1 MENGKRENNANL
13 PASTTSYSPHLP
25 AVMLTDLEILP
36 QEVTNLAETSVP
48 KSTMPYQPSNI
59 EGHATPLPTPRKL
72 RSMQSTH
79 RETGS
84 PLLFGNNMTRRTTPV
99 IKTPLQMSHNLQHLR
114 PHQLPFGAS
123 RRITTP
129 THPLDSIWS
138 PSLETPS
145 PGLEK
150 RKETPGAVMNR
161 LRENL
166 AVPAGGVTPIAGR
179 SPLSAPPLHLTNAG
193 LIRRLTG
200 QFSDRLIEES
210 HVVDDSSVWDSK
222 PVHEITALTR
232 KASALQ
238 QSHARSA
245 STISSSNDD
254 GNIFLEPTFLDD
266 ISDALQGISKTS
278 RPHAKDVAEGTP
290 MRPGFRENFAKGTP
304 ARPKRRLLRCGNAS
318 RTPSAI
324 DSSDSD
330 GSRPSPELKRRKR
343 SPTPVLDVMSRTPVQ
358 QSPKQ
363 QRSSITRRKGNLLL
377 MPGSK
382 STNNTPSKT
391 PRMRTEKRQRS
402 FVSTDDDST
411 PPGSSVMTDLRTQRS
426 TIDRPP
432 LRRCEQVTDFSDFAC
447 RGAMSEPG
455 KRSISGNMDSP
466 NPQKKRLRRR
476 VESDVRNT
484 TVNSVAGTNGRMT
497 RARSRQLQS
506 QNGLEIKTQA
516 SSDADGDV
524 NTSSTTRSGGRRIRQ
539 VAERSQGTLTP
550 PRPNDRDIAADFD
563 TLFGS
568 PTSPLSSVSSSYLDE
583 SDCDTP
589 TSNTVEN
596 ESPRLDRAPSLQQ
609 SCSAQLRLPKMSA
622 VSRCSAPLEEADEP
636 DTALDN
642 EDAFN
647 NRASNEI
654 SGSQDLIPDTGAMG
668 RSQFVSMTAVASN
681 AYDSDDSDATC
692 IDDMHVTASTA
703 QRFQARAK
711 ASEPDSVEIVMRQS
725 ALVHTRIDKGT
736 VASITASVDKHATG
750 VRSIAPELPD
760 ALPDSQESN
769 ASVDLFRRALGVCR
783 TNSHQNERDSGEAGS
798 ASESCN
804 VDRPAEAL
812 DTLDTQADSDHEED
826 GTSKVQLVSSPSIQV
841 GNSALQVMY
850 AGGAKDFGN
859 ADAVEVEAI
868 MDNASLKRDDMSDHM
883 QAVSQS
889 QQDGDGETLS
899 QELFACGVRPKSPP
913 SHQGPLETEHALE
926 PSPFT
931 REAEVESDAHLLPD
945 YQDTDI
951 IPCAG
956 AFSKA
961 PDAPIAH
968 DAPGDT
974 QLFTSGAE
982 GDFATEM
989 SSIFCHMSHSTFLR
1003 SSPNSS
1009 QSTVPTIR
1017 GPNSG
1022 LEQDLSGDSKLSAD
1036 ADMQLRISGSTQRTV
1051 STLKLS
1057 NLSAVADGGTPLTA
1071 PHPNTEVV
1079 DENVLAH
1086 IDDIDQPKT
1095 AWATEPYQPNRQN
1108 ASLGTL
1114 DGCLESHATSPSSPS
1129 FVDAPV
1135 PTWKAERS
1143 ETRWGTA
1150 PEEDYGVAYDESL
1163 LDHVHCLTQGYVKSP
1178 PRVKLEHELECSVDG
1193 QPVAPSRLSYFT
1205 DSQYGY
1211 DCSQEITSSMLLVLD
1226 KNVTSNP
1233 VSPTA
1238 GTCNQEAPERV
1249 PVFHT
1254 ASEKPIPAPC
1264 ADHAYDL
1271 LNSWNANPLEEM
1283 GWSRD
1288 HKSLAQLRATSV
1300 SDKLDERRTIPQH
1313 RNHESANDTYLPPGL
1328 KATCDQIVERHEP
1341 AISTNC
1347 LQQQLFDREVPN
1359 RDHFVHGS
1367 YLHPTFAL
1375 PPARIIKSEGR
1386 ECTVEQQKTDEPEF
1400 ASDSSA
1406 NSILIGQQGTAVSLE
1421 RSRRASCGHGV
1432 ASLNVTC
1439 TDREAEHDFSN
1450 VLEEKIA
1457 DVHPSEDFDK
1467 DVRQSRND
1475 SPASLIEEKE
1485 RIFSRSRKGV
1495 DEESLKKEPYT
1506 FPPGLADAP
1515 ETSGAMPLAVPL
1527 EVAIEVPQAVDDEMI
1542 PEPVSTEGEVA
1553 SNRCYIP
1560 ALQNGFA
1567 TASGKSLDPI
1577 PAASWEAAAA
1587 LLSNISVNVSSE
1599 SADCSHPLG
1608 GALDHDDNGIIPP
1621 QLTGSPEATAWEDCR
1636 SSGDALT
1643 ILSGKSRRPSSIEH
1657 DRDIQ
1662 LYATPVLI
1670 DRKAGLT
1677 EPVATETFTKA
1688 SGKPLAMPLKQAE
1701 DQAAAL
1707 LADSRSAYRKFDLS
1721 SDLQLGCAPATS
1733 SFECASDEVLA
1744 AAHQEYLNGAAGSC
1758 APKSGDCQSDTVPI
1772 ENNDLIVRSSGKTVS
1787 GLTEDAAEEAA
1798 VLTHSLSS
1806 ACGFTTGTGKAL
1818 SPLSKEALEVARK
1831 SMLTA
1836 SYEIDRHPTNMN
1848 DNFSTGTGRALPPI
1862 SDGALSDA
1870 QRLFDM
1876 GSTANEFTTG
1886 TGKALSP
1893 LSKEALEVARKSI
1906 LTASHEIDHHPKN
1919 MNDNFSTGAG
1929 RALQPISDG
1938 ALSDAQRLFDGG
1950 STASGFSTGGGN
1962 ALRPISSTAYHQAR
1976 ILVEGPGSVFD
1987 GKSSPENMRH
1997 MESTHS
2003 GKIMPQNSQTFS
2015 KNVLTDA
2022 LLHEKGALFTPIRSK
2037 TGHRSKNPPKS
2048 APSTQFGK
2056 PYRSP
2061 LTARSFVPGTPSP
2074 SFTRNLLNFRDATT
2088 PTGRRKPFRRNLLE
2102 VSPDRRQE
2110 ILSSHHQEQAH
2121 PLPLRRTV
2129 LFDLSTN
2136 VPRQTMRHSFGC
2148 NRDAPRHNDDGDS
2161 VPEYVQSID
2170 SCTAATFAFVKN
2182 GSSWGVM
2189 EARED
2194 LVALGANGSLAN
2206 ELWAHNHY
2214 RWIVWKLA
2222 SMVRTYPQLA
2232 DEYWSPAKVLTQ
2244 LRYRYEREINLAQRS
2259 AVKMIVERDNVPHW
2273 FMILCVSRLGTTADV
2288 SAQASKLD
2296 PSVGKQ
2302 DETSPTCSWN
2312 LELTDGWYAIKARV
2326 DKPLLDV
2333 IRKGLIRPGMKLRI
2347 AGAQLAPSGEACGVL
2362 EATDAV
2368 QLLLHINGTRH
2379 ALWDACLGYQL
2390 EPCFTLGLKQLVVN
2404 GGVVPCVDVIICRQY
2419 EMKFLEKMQ
2428 DGPGIVRSRR
2438 EEDIAVK
2445 EWEERYSALYER
2457 TLNEV
2462 VREST
2467 SANATTFRKGLIDIS
2482 DVELTDASDLAEAI
2496 QDAVDPSSLLNQ
2508 LRPEQ
2513 RDAVESR
2520 LQSSRRQH
2528 HEELMREARDR
2539 LEEKMPQRQVSR
2551 FISFLVCDYPPVGV
2565 ATDRTTHALLT
2576 VWNPDE
2582 VLVESLE
2589 EGKRFKLCNVAT
2601 KSHDRTSRSHI
2612 ELISQRNTRYIEMP
2626 VADDRLQNTH
2636 YRPRQTLSADLL
2648 DRCKRND
2655 EIDIVLITLNSCP
2668 VHETG
2673 VGATGTRYTRSIMC
2687 TDASLRLVAVEL
2699 QSRYRTLIEFAP
2711 RSLIVCRNLR
2721 YIYYDRALG
2730 VHRMRGTNDSDI
2742 RQTAR
2747 GCNERE
2753 LKEKLQ
2759 AWCSSHIETI
2769 SQLIDK
2775 TAATGGVTPSSDR
2788 HGRYVGDNTT
2798 TLTKVGTFAPI
2809 PPGRVVNSG
2818 RTITTILPVFRWSQL
2833 KRRSVGRSALRPER
2847 SYDLLLAKRRVEE
2860 LHGQLTTQTLTNY
2873 NDARLKLITIELD
2886 IDGCTRQVRIQ
2897 KYLFSALFRQMLLQA
2912 DHNATSLRTTLH
2924 SLTSVDANIDEFLPL
2939 ILQEF
2944 AAARRQSLHCTDI
2957 TGMSEDT
2964 VIKMILNILVSARV
2978 FDDAALRIRF
2988 SEWLTDA
2995 EGPAPS
3001 LRDAPNDVVIAFAQ
3015 HCSVLPGNLKSQPG
3029 YGLPFHVQE
3038 WESFLVRVFSVVSAV
3053 TLQLELDSATTAH
3066 GVEEII
3072 VRDAVPLDMSGFDLD
3087 QSQDSPSLKV

>member
-1 MENGKRENNANL
+1 
-13 PASTTSYSPHLP
+13 
-25 AVMLTDLEILP
+25 
-36 QEVTNLAETSVP
+36 
-48 KSTMPYQPSNI
+48 
-59 EGHATPLPTPRKL
+59 
-72 RSMQSTH
+72 
-79 RETGS
+79 
-84 PLLFGNNMTRRTTPV
+84 MTRRTTPV
-99 IKTPLQMSHNLQHLR
+99 TKTPLQMRQNLQHLR

-123 RRITTP
+123 RRINSP

-166 AVPAGGVTPIAGR
+166 AVPAGGGTPTAGR
-179 SPLSAPPLHLTNAG
+179 SPLSAPPLHLANAG

-200 QFSDRLIEES
+200 QLSDRLIEES
-210 HVVDDSSVWDSK
+210 HVADDSSVWDSK

-238 QSHARSA
+238 QRHARSA

-254 GNIFLEPTFLDD
+254 GNIFLEPTVLED

-278 RPHAKDVAEGTP
+278 LRRGEDAAEGTP
-290 MRPGFRENFAKGTP
+290 MRPGFRGNLAKSTP
-304 ARPKRRLLRCGNAS
+304 ARPKRRLLRCVNAS
-318 RTPSAI
+318 RTSSAI
-324 DSSDSD
+324 GSSDSD

-343 SPTPVLDVMSRTPVQ
+343 SPTPVLDVMSQTPVQ
-358 QSPKQ
+358 QSPKKQ
-363 QRSSITRRKGNLLL
+363 HRPSVTRRKGNLLL
-377 MPGSK
+377 MSGAI

-411 PPGSSVMTDLRTQRS
+411 PAGFSLMTDLRSQRP

-432 LRRCEQVTDFSDFAC
+432 LRRCEQVTDFSDFPC
-447 RGAMSEPG
+447 IDAMTVPG
-455 KRSISGNMDSP
+455 KRSISGNMGSP

-476 VESDVRNT
+476 AESVVRNT
-484 TVNSVAGTNGRMT
+484 AVNSVADTNGRMT

-506 QNGLEIKTQA
+506 QSGLEIRTQA

-524 NTSSTTRSGGRRIRQ
+524 STSSTTRSGRRRIRQ
-539 VAERSQGTLTP
+539 VADSSQATLTP
-550 PRPNDRDIAADFD
+550 PRPNDRDITADFD

-568 PTSPLSSVSSSYLDE
+568 PTSPLSSVSSSYLNE
-583 SDCDTP
+583 SDRETP
-589 TSNTVEN
+589 LSNTDEN
-596 ESPRLDRAPSLQQ
+596 ESPRLDRAPSFQQ

-622 VSRCSAPLEEADEP
+622 VATCNSPLEHADAPETSP
-636 DTALDN
+636 DDEDIFDN
-642 EDAFN
+642 
-647 NRASNEI
+647 RVSNEI
-654 SGSQDLIPDTGAMG
+654 TGSQDLIPDTGAMG
-668 RSQFVSMTAVASN
+668 RSQFVSMTAVAPN
-681 AYDSDDSDATC
+681 TYDSDDSDATC
-692 IDDMHVTASTA
+692 IDDKHATASTA
-703 QRFQARAK
+703 QPFHARAK
-711 ASEPDSVEIVMRQS
+711 ASAKQDLQETIMCQS
-725 ALVHTRIDKGT
+725 ALVRTRIDKGT
-736 VASITASVDKHATG
+736 VASITASVDKDVTG
-750 VRSIAPELPD
+750 ARNIARELLG

-783 TNSHQNERDSGEAGS
+783 TDSHQNGRDSSEAGS
-798 ASESCN
+798 SSESRN
-804 VDRPAEAL
+804 VDCCPEAL
-812 DTLDTQADSDHEED
+812 DTLNAQADSNHEDD
-826 GTSKVQLVSSPSIQV
+826 GMCDLKLVSSPSIQI
-841 GNSALQVMY
+841 GNSALQVMCPGGAEDFVN
-850 AGGAKDFGN
+850 AGGDK
-859 ADAVEVEAI
+859 VEAI
-868 MDNASLKRDDMSDHM
+868 IDNEGLKRNNWSDHR
-883 QAVSQS
+883 QAVSES
-889 QQDGDGETLS
+889 QQEGDGEKLS
-899 QELFACGVRPKSPP
+899 QELFACGVRPESPP
-913 SHQGPLETEHALE
+913 SLQSTLEQEAHPLE

-945 YQDTDI
+945 YQDADI

-961 PDAPIAH
+961 PDAPIGH
-968 DAPGDT
+968 DASSDT
-974 QLFTSGAE
+974 QLFTAGAE
-982 GDFATEM
+982 GNFATEM

-1003 SSPNSS
+1003 SSSNSS
-1009 QSTVPTIR
+1009 QSTVPTIPV
-1017 GPNSG
+1017 PNSG

-1036 ADMQLRISGSTQRTV
+1036 ADVKQLRISGSSQRTV

-1057 NLSAVADGGTPLTA
+1057 NLSAVADGGTPLTN
-1071 PHPNTEVV
+1071 PHRNTEVV
-1079 DENVLAH
+1079 DESVLAH
-1086 IDDIDQPKT
+1086 IDDIDQPRT
-1095 AWATEPYQPNRQN
+1095 AWATEPCQRNRQN

-1114 DGCLESHATSPSSPS
+1114 NGCLDFHATSLSSQS
-1129 FVDAPV
+1129 IVDAPV

-1150 PEEDYGVAYDESL
+1150 PEEDYGVTYDESL
-1163 LDHVHCLTQGYVKSP
+1163 LDQVHCLTQGYIKSP
-1178 PRVKLEHELECSVDG
+1178 SRVKMEHDLECSVDG
-1193 QPVAPSRLSYFT
+1193 QQVASSRLSNLT

-1211 DCSQEITSSMLLVLD
+1211 DCTQEITSSMLLVLD
-1226 KNVTSNP
+1226 KNVSSNT
-1233 VSPTA
+1233 VSPAA
-1238 GTCNQEAPERV
+1238 GACNQEAVEGV
-1249 PVFHT
+1249 PIFHT

-1264 ADHAYDL
+1264 ADHAYDF
-1271 LNSWNANPLEEM
+1271 LNSWNANPLEEL

-1300 SDKLDERRTIPQH
+1300 SHKLGDRRTIPQH
-1313 RNHESANDTYLPPGL
+1313 RNLESSNDAYLLPGL
-1328 KATCDQIVERHEP
+1328 TATLEQIVERHEP
-1341 AISTNC
+1341 AMPTDC
-1347 LQQQLFDREVPN
+1347 LQQHLFDREVPT
-1359 RDHFVHGS
+1359 RDHLVHGS
-1367 YLHPTFAL
+1367 DLRPTFAL
-1375 PPARIIKSEGR
+1375 PPARVIESEVR
-1386 ECTVEQQKTDEPEF
+1386 DCTVANQKTDEPKVPL
-1400 ASDSSA
+1400 DSHA
-1406 NSILIGQQGTAVSLE
+1406 NSVLIGQQGTAASLDT
-1421 RSRRASCGHGV
+1421 SRRVSCGHGV

-1439 TDREAEHDFSN
+1439 PDQEAEYDFSN
-1450 VLEEKIA
+1450 VLDGKSA
-1457 DVHPSEDFDK
+1457 DVHASEDFDK
-1467 DVRQSRND
+1467 SVVAQRNALDHVRPSRNE
-1475 SPASLIEEKE
+1475 SPASLIKEKGQ
-1485 RIFSRSRKGV
+1485 IFSRDGV
-1495 DEESLKKEPYT
+1495 DEERLKKEQYT
-1506 FPPGLADAP
+1506 YPRELTDAP
-1515 ETSGAMPLAVPL
+1515 ESCGAMPLAVPS

-1542 PEPVSTEGEVA
+1542 SEPVSTEVEMA

-1577 PAASWEAAAA
+1577 PATSWETAAA
-1587 LLSNISVNVSSE
+1587 LFSNVSVNVSSE
-1599 SADCSHPLG
+1599 SADYSHPLG
-1608 GALDHDDNGIIPP
+1608 GVLDYDDRGIILP
-1621 QLTGSPEATAWEDCR
+1621 QCTGSRETAWEDCR

-1643 ILSGKSRRPSSIEH
+1643 ILSGKYRRLSLEH
-1657 DRDIQ
+1657 DGDIR
-1662 LYATPVLI
+1662 LYAIPALV
-1670 DRKAGLT
+1670 DRNARLT
-1677 EPVATETFTKA
+1677 EPVAAGTFTKA
-1688 SGKPLAMPLKQAE
+1688 SGKPLAMPSKQVQE
-1701 DQAAAL
+1701 QAAAL
-1707 LADSRSAYRKFDLS
+1707 LADSPSVCPKFAFS
-1721 SDLQLGCAPATS
+1721 SDFQLGCAPATS
-1733 SFECASDEVLA
+1733 SSECVSDEALA
-1744 AAHQEYLNGAAGSC
+1744 AAPQEYLDGAAGSRS
-1758 APKSGDCQSDTVPI
+1758 PKPEECEPDTIPI
-1772 ENNDLIVRSSGKTVS
+1772 ENKDLTVRGSGNTVP
-1787 GLTEDAAEEAA
+1787 GPTEDAVEEAA

-1806 ACGFTTGTGKAL
+1806 ACGFTTGTGK
-1818 SPLSKEALEVARK
+1818 S
-1831 SMLTA
+1831 
-1836 SYEIDRHPTNMN
+1836 
-1848 DNFSTGTGRALPPI
+1848 
-1862 SDGALSDA
+1862 
-1870 QRLFDM
+1870 
-1876 GSTANEFTTG
+1876 
-1886 TGKALSP
+1886 LSP

-1906 LTASHEIDHHPKN
+1906 LTASYEMDHHPTN
-1919 MNDNFSTGAG
+1919 VNDKFSTGTG

-1938 ALSDAQRLFDGG
+1938 AHSEAQRLFDGG

-1962 ALRPISSTAYHQAR
+1962 ALRPIPSTAFHQAR
-1976 ILVEGPGSVFD
+1976 ILVEGRSSVLDSKGSP
-1987 GKSSPENMRH
+1987 KHMRYT
-1997 MESTHS
+1997 ESTLS
-2003 GKIMPQNSQTFS
+2003 GKIVPQNSQTFS

-2022 LLHEKGALFTPIRSK
+2022 LPHEKDALFTPVRSK
-2037 TGHRSKNPPKS
+2037 TGHRSKKHPKS
-2048 APSTQFGK
+2048 APNTQFGK

-2074 SFTRNLLNFRDATT
+2074 SFTKNLLNFRDATT
-2088 PTGRRKPFRRNLLE
+2088 PTGRRKPFRRNLLQ
-2102 VSPDRRQE
+2102 VSPDRRQG
-2110 ILSSHHQEQAH
+2110 ILSSHRQEQAH
-2121 PLPLRRTV
+2121 PIQLRRTV
-2129 LFDLSTN
+2129 LFDLSTD
-2136 VPRQTMRHSFGC
+2136 VPRQTMRHCFGHT
-2148 NRDAPRHNDDGDS
+2148 RYAWRLNDDGDG

-2170 SCTAATFAFVKN
+2170 SCTATTFAFVKN
-2182 GSSWGVM
+2182 GSSWGAT

-2206 ELWAHNHY
+2206 ELWVHNHY

-2222 SMVRTYPQLA
+2222 SMVRTYPQLL

-2288 SAQASKLD
+2288 NTQTSKLD

-2333 IRKGLIRPGMKLRI
+2333 IRKGRIRPGMKLRI
-2347 AGAQLAPSGEACGVL
+2347 AGAQLAPSGEACAVL

-2379 ALWDACLGYQL
+2379 ALWDACLGYQI
-2390 EPCFTLGLKQLVVN
+2390 EPCFTLGLNQLVVN

-2419 EMKFLEKMQ
+2419 EVKFLEKMQ

-2445 EWEERYSALYER
+2445 EWEERYSAIYER

-2467 SANATTFRKGLIDIS
+2467 SANATTFRKGLIDIF
-2482 DVELTDASDLAEAI
+2482 DGELTDASDLAEAI
-2496 QDAVDPSSLLNQ
+2496 QDAVDPSSLLDR

-2520 LQSSRRQH
+2520 LQNSRRKH

-2539 LEEKMPQRQVSR
+2539 VEEKMPQRQVSR

-2565 ATDRTTHALLT
+2565 ATDCTTHALLT

-2582 VLVESLE
+2582 VLLETLE
-2589 EGKRFKLCNVAT
+2589 EGKRFKLCNVTT
-2601 KSHDRTSRSHI
+2601 KAHDRTSRSHI

-2636 YRPRQTLSADLL
+2636 YRSRQTLSADFL
-2648 DRCKRND
+2648 DQCKRND
-2655 EIDIVLITLNSCP
+2655 EIDIVLITLNSYP
-2668 VHETG
+2668 IHETG
-2673 VGATGTRYTRSIMC
+2673 VGATGTRYTRSIIC

-2730 VHRMRGTNDSDI
+2730 VHRLRGTNDSDI

-2753 LKEKLQ
+2753 IKEKLH

-2775 TAATGGVTPSSDR
+2775 TAVTGGVAPSSDR
-2788 HGRYVGDNTT
+2788 HGRYIGENTT
-2798 TLTKVGTFAPI
+2798 ALTKVRPFTPI
-2809 PPGRVVNSG
+2809 SPGRVATSG

-2833 KRRSVGRSALRPER
+2833 KRRPVEKSALRPER

-2860 LHGQLTTQTLTNY
+2860 LHGQLTTQALTNY
-2873 NDARLKLITIELD
+2873 NDARLKLITMELD
-2886 IDGCTRQVRIQ
+2886 IDGCIRQVGIQ

-2912 DHNATSLRTTLH
+2912 DEDTTSLRTILH
-2924 SLTSVDANIDEFLPL
+2924 SLTSVEANIDDLQPL
-2939 ILQEF
+2939 IFQEF
-2944 AAARRQSLHCTDI
+2944 AAVRRQSLHCTDI

-2964 VIKMILNILVSARV
+2964 VIKIILDILVSARV
-2978 FDDAALRIRF
+2978 FDDAALGIRF

-3001 LRDAPNDVVIAFAQ
+3001 LRDAPDDVVIAFTQ
-3015 HCSVLPGNLKSQPG
+3015 HCSVMPGNLKSQPS

-3053 TLQLELDSATTAH
+3053 TIQLELVSATTAH
-3066 GVEEII
+3066 GAEEII
-3072 VRDAVPLDMSGFDLD
+3072 VRNAVPLDMSGFDLD